1 MKKIIISVSALIFLS
16 SSSVNNYKNEWV
28 RIYCQAD
35 LNKCAHNLTQLKQWL
50 KDDYEAGKIPGYVY
64 DEYYVVL
71 DNTKRSIEM
80 LIKDEGQCETGNY
93 KVEKLKYTTAKWK
106 NIFIK
111 NWHEI
116 LYTQHTTV
124 EILGWI
130 SLPIWQNRS
139 KHIYWYSYSN
149 KEYIAKF
156 RDNKNQCENTENIT
170 RF

>member
-1 MKKIIISVSALIFLS
+1 MKKIIISVAALIFLS

-64 DEYYVVL
+64 DEYYIVL

-93 KVEKLKYTTAKWK
+93 KVEKLKYTTAK
-106 NIFIK
+106 
-111 NWHEI
+111 
-116 LYTQHTTV
+116 
-124 EILGWI
+124 
-130 SLPIWQNRS
+130 
-139 KHIYWYSYSN
+139 
-149 KEYIAKF
+149 
-156 RDNKNQCENTENIT
+156 
-170 RF
+170 